1 MSTWLNR
8 GQAHGHWEVGSRSR
22 VGEAAGRLL
31 REPRSLHARRPEK
44 QVRLVFADTVYWGAL
59 VHAHDQYRS
68 LAIQARKALGEV
80 RLVTTDG
87 TSVPSLFGSF
97 RWFRGPAHILRNR
110 SLTVTAQPGPER
122 AGLNEVRPPDL
133 ERISDSKHVRSRSS
147 YRAAR
152 VSTP

>member
-110 SLTVTAQPGPER
+110 SLTVTAQPGPAR
-122 AGLNEVRPPDL
+122 AGLNEAIPPAL
-133 ERISDSKHVRSRSS
+133 PRLTHSHHHRSTTT
-147 YRAAR
+147 
-152 VSTP
+152 STPPRFPT